1 MASVSQE
8 PWLKG
13 DRLAL
18 AVPRGKVEPCLRGL
32 VWVWDH
38 ILPRPVVEREPAG
51 GHAGDS
57 CLGGGPL
64 GTRKEAQ
71 EEGRGMAW
79 FCIYFGLVGGGGIP
93 SSHMAA
99 FLPQDHQALKINPKK
114 SQAKA
119 NQKCMCGAPVV
130 FCIFSPI
137 LRVGDKGPVFPRD
150 PSPGPGQLFKP
161 PPPLFPASSR
171 KEP

>member
-1 MASVSQE
+1 MA
-8 PWLKG
+8 
-13 DRLAL
+13 R
-18 AVPRGKVEPCLRGL
+18 
-32 VWVWDH
+32 
-38 ILPRPVVEREPAG
+38 
-51 GHAGDS
+51 
-57 CLGGGPL
+57 
-64 GTRKEAQ
+64 
-71 EEGRGMAW
+71 

-130 FCIFSPI
+130 FCIFSPM

-150 PSPGPGQLFKP
+150 PSPAVQTSPTSVPRLLQEGALTPPSLKVTEEVGAPRERSGFPVPKP
-161 PPPLFPASSR
+161 PVPPSPS
-171 KEP
+171 PGPPH